1 MQYRKKGTAMF
12 NTDVISQFV
21 YSHLQNAEKIVYLE
35 RELYLVSK
43 ETMQA
48 LYLYKEQ
55 LLQSGD
61 DLLSHHCKLIN
72 PTFPAFKY
80 TLSSKHKYTAVFDQE
95 KTKERL
101 EREIHISI
109 NTIKKR
115 KRVELSKKCD
125 LYNDEEAKKILMEL
139 DKQLAM
145 EKSMLEHI
153 REHADEYEII
163 FTNFEQYLR
172 YPYVYYRYTD
182 AKGKKLGTSEH
193 LKTDIPN
200 ILWFEPTEKF
210 GDLRNNDKIQK
221 IIQTHTRYLDNIYI
235 LKKDAKDD
243 DA

>member
-1 MQYRKKGTAMF
+1 MQFKKEGVVMF
-12 NTDVISQFV
+12 NTDAISQFV
-21 YSHLQNAEKIVYLE
+21 HSHLQNAEKIVYLE
-35 RELYLVSK
+35 RELYLVGK

-72 PTFPAFKY
+72 PTFAAFKY

-101 EREIHISI
+101 EREILISI

-115 KRVELSKKCD
+115 KRKEINQKTD
-125 LYNDEEAKKILMEL
+125 LYNDEEAKKALIEL
-139 DKQLAM
+139 DEQLAI
-145 EKSMLEHI
+145 EKSMLEQI
-153 REHADEYEII
+153 RENSEEYEII

-182 AKGKKLGTSEH
+182 AKGKKHGTSEH

-200 ILWFEPTEKF
+200 ILWFEPADRF
-210 GDLRNNDKIQK
+210 GELRNNDKIRK
-221 IIQTHTRYLDNIYI
+221 IIETHTRYLDNIYV
-235 LKKDAKDD
+235 LKKDN